1 MMELGN
7 MINGKPL
14 SAFGAVLL
22 KGYYAELL
30 KPAEMKDWVSNEI
43 PSENG
48 IELYPPTTPKVKART
63 ISLVF
68 LLTADDKETLM
79 SNYQYFMK
87 ELMIGKQQGMTS
99 PKAEF
104 CTLFIAEFKTVY
116 YLKYDACTSFDNYGL
131 TTLKL
136 AVTFTEAKP
145 VNYAEMTVENSEE

>member
-1 MMELGN
+1 MALEN

-14 SAFGAVLL
+14 SSFGAELL

-30 KPAEMKDWVSNEI
+30 KPAEMKEWVSNEI

-87 ELMIGKQQGMTS
+87 ELMIGKQQGMTN

-104 CTLFIAEFKTVY
+104 CTLFIAEFNKIY

-131 TTLKL
+131 KTFKL

-145 VNYAEMTVENSEE
+145 VNYAEIETKNSE

>member
-1 MMELGN
+1 MTLEN

-14 SAFGAVLL
+14 SKFGAELL

-30 KPAEMKDWVSNEI
+30 KPAEMKEWVSNEI

-79 SNYQYFMK
+79 SNYQKFMM
-87 ELMIGKQQGMTS
+87 ELMIGEQQGMTT
-99 PKAEF
+99 PKTEF
-104 CTLFIAEFKTVY
+104 CTLFIAEFNKIY
-116 YLKYDACTSFDNYGL
+116 YLKYDVCTSFDNYGL
-131 TTLKL
+131 KTFKL

-145 VNYAEMTVENSEE
+145 VNYAEIETKNSE

>member
-30 KPAEMKDWVSNEI
+30 KPAEMKEWVSNEI

-48 IELYPPTTPKVKART
+48 IELYPPTATKVKART
-63 ISLVF
+63 IPLVF
-68 LLTADDKETLM
+68 LLTADNKETLM
-79 SNYQYFMK
+79 SNYQKFMRQ
-87 ELMIGKQQGMTS
+87 LMIGLQSDMGAIKPGY
-99 PKAEF
+99 
-104 CTLFIAEFKTVY
+104 CTLYIAEFNTLY
-116 YLKYDACTSFDNYGL
+116 NLKYDACTSFDNYGL

-145 VNYAEMTVENSEE
+145 VNYAEMAVDISEE